1 MTAGGKLRD
10 EPEANHKSN
19 KNNMKPTEKEIC
31 WMLTEL
37 REIIDECGIPTIR
50 ADKIGDYTTGII
62 VPAAY
67 IADVREILEEGEHP
81 ATVEDHKVCGIVKSV
96 Y

>member
-1 MTAGGKLRD
+1 
-10 EPEANHKSN
+10 
-19 KNNMKPTEKEIC
+19 MKPSKKEIC
-31 WMLTEL
+31 FMLSEL
-37 REIIDECGIPTIR
+37 REILEDCGIPTLR
-50 ADKIGDYTTGII
+50 TDKIGDLTTGII

-67 IADVREILEEGEHP
+67 IASTREIIEEGEHP